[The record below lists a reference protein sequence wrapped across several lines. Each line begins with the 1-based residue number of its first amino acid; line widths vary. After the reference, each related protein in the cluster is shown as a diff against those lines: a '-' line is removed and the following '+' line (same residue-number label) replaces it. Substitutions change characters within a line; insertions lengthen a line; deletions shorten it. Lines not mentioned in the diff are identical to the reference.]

1 MACPA
6 WPTARIPRAR
16 FDFASFNVL
25 GTFYATSLGKLE
37 LLQSSEIL
45 QMMIT
50 LFAIALVLFGALIL
64 AGSLFITRRLIVRL
78 PEGPLHRYWHVMQ
91 VLVMTF
97 LAGYLVYFWVFW
109 NSHTRLLDLFVP
121 GILFLGACFVW
132 LTSNLCLQTALAVM
146 RISLLEQENIAD
158 PLTGVYNRRYLDRRL
173 SEEVTR
179 ARRHGQPLSALLLDI
194 DHFKH
199 INDRHGHQAGDQ
211 VLTAFAALVKKQL
224 REPDIVARYG
234 GEEFMVIAPH
244 TPHRGAVDLAE
255 RLRRNLE
262 SNSFALTGMPDGTQA
277 VRLTCSI
284 GVVSLGDESDR
295 VETLIRLADEN
306 LYRAKQEGR
315 NRVNAYVPSATAA
328 ANLVCESLRIAEA
341 KP

>member
-1 MACPA
+1 M
-6 WPTARIPRAR
+6 I
-16 FDFASFNVL
+16 SVL
-25 GTFYATSLGKLE
+25 A
-37 LLQSSEIL
+37 
-45 QMMIT
+45 MV
-50 LFAIALVLFGALIL
+50 LVLAGALIHT
-64 AGSLFITRRLIVRL
+64 GSLFITRRLIARL
-78 PEGPLHRYWHVMQ
+78 PQGPLRSYWHVML
-91 VLVMTF
+91 VLVVIF
-97 LAGYLVYFWVFW
+97 LAGYLGYVWVFW
-109 NSHTRLLDLFVP
+109 SSHTRLLDLFVP

-132 LTSNLCLQTALAVM
+132 LTSNLCLQTALTVM

-179 ARRHGQPLSALLLDI
+179 ARRHGLPLSALLLDI
-194 DHFKH
+194 DHFKQ

-211 VLTAFAALVKKQL
+211 VLIAFAALVKKQL
-224 REPDIVARYG
+224 REPDVVARYG
-234 GEEFMVIAPH
+234 GEEFMVIAPQ

-262 SNSFALTGMPDGTQA
+262 SNSFGLTGMPDGTRE

-295 VETLIRLADEN
+295 AETLIRLADEN

-315 NRVNAYVPSATAA
+315 NRVNADLPGATAA
-328 ANLVCESLRIAEA
+328 AHLVDESMCVIQVKTQALAR
-341 KP
+341 